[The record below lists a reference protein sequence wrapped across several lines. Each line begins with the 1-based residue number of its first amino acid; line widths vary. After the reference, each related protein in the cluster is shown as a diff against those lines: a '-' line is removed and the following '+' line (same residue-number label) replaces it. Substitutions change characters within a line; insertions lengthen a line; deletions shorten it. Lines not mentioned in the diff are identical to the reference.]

1 MDKEKKE
8 VVEVS
13 GTKLMD
19 VEEKVNLMFVMKK
32 FNQAD
37 LKHYGK
43 LRGGEVVLARII
55 WCKVH
60 CLILLTVSQLKTM

>member
-19 VEEKVNLMFVMKK
+19 VEEKAKLPSNLTRR
-32 FNQAD
+32 
-37 LKHYGK
+37 H
-43 LRGGEVVLARII
+43 
-55 WCKVH
+55 
-60 CLILLTVSQLKTM
+60 